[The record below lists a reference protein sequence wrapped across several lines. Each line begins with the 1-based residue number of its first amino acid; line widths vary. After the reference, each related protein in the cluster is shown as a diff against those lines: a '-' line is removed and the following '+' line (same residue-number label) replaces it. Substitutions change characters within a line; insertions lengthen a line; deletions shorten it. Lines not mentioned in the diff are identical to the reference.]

1 MAQKATAQAQDV
13 HGMAVE
19 LASFVKSHRKSLEE
33 SEPPKRRPF
42 IPFAFTPELNYT
54 TLLTRERPL
63 PLLRAVMVHV
73 PEPDWIAGSSIIHRH
88 IGSLN
93 GLEHSCEKLRS
104 FLRNRSRKIES
115 LLGQRTMNEYFTS
128 SLDATMAKVAQAG
141 NKLASINSRLQWRRV
156 RVVSSCCKDCEAEQR
171 EDWTEMAEHWD
182 HPPDWFTTTFARSVE
197 WEDVHPFDLNRE
209 NMSEDLDGSGDE
221 ADDDSEVSSS
231 KRALESTIEVDKAAK
246 ETIEERIKLET
257 KRIKA
262 KGSFNATYWRGH
274 KAVSDLHLERHRLLR
289 KISQNEFKVQG
300 GDEEQWELQEKAGT
314 HNEERAGLELKNQLL
329 QKHLDRMG
337 FDRGDENQQHR
348 QWIMELITA
357 IPTTKGGC
365 GVGKEVGQGQRDNK
379 EQSAFRADLIEVY
392 DSEHEE
398 CEELRCPIL
407 SAYQHAMICNAAH
420 VFPHSGGQLA
430 MEHMFGRPDG
440 REELTSIENGIIMS
454 FQAEKRIANGWMVLI
469 PNLSETATEEE
480 LDRWA
485 KAEPKEYRIRVLDRD
500 PKEMKEPLPP
510 GAPLHQPSERRRSW
524 WELDGEPVEFRTSH
538 RPRARYL
545 YWQFAVALLR
555 KAYRSTHR
563 EANPIASEFGKR
575 FWGTAGPWIR
585 RKYLLGFVENLGHD
599 LPRENLLEA
608 AADDGEN
615 EECKASPAG
624 VLQANRQLELVR
636 EKMEDGAAGMDPGSQ
651 RG

>member
-1 MAQKATAQAQDV
+1 M
-13 HGMAVE
+13 G
-19 LASFVKSHRKSLEE
+19 
-33 SEPPKRRPF
+33 
-42 IPFAFTPELNYT
+42 
-54 TLLTRERPL
+54 
-63 PLLRAVMVHV
+63 
-73 PEPDWIAGSSIIHRH
+73 G
-88 IGSLN
+88 
-93 GLEHSCEKLRS
+93 
-104 FLRNRSRKIES
+104 
-115 LLGQRTMNEYFTS
+115 
-128 SLDATMAKVAQAG
+128 
-141 NKLASINSRLQWRRV
+141 
-156 RVVSSCCKDCEAEQR
+156 
-171 EDWTEMAEHWD
+171 
-182 HPPDWFTTTFARSVE
+182 
-197 WEDVHPFDLNRE
+197 
-209 NMSEDLDGSGDE
+209 
-221 ADDDSEVSSS
+221 S

-262 KGSFNATYWRGH
+262 KGFFNATYWSGH

-300 GDEEQWELQEKAGT
+300 GDEKQWELQEKAGT
-314 HNEERAGLELKNQLL
+314 LNEERAGLELKNQLL

-337 FDRGDENQQHR
+337 FDRDDDNQQHR

-379 EQSAFRADLIEVY
+379 EQSAFRADLIK
-392 DSEHEE
+392 
-398 CEELRCPIL
+398 
-407 SAYQHAMICNAAH
+407 HAMICNAAH
-420 VFPHSGGQLA
+420 VFPHSGGHLA
-430 MEHMFGRPDG
+430 MDQMFGRPDG

-454 FQAEKRIANGWMVLI
+454 FEDEKRIANGWMVLI
-469 PNLSETATEEE
+469 PNLSETATEEG

-485 KAEPKEYRIRVLDRD
+485 KAELKEYKIRVLDRD
-500 PKEMKEPLPP
+500 PKEMKQLLPP

-555 KAYRSTHR
+555 KAYRSKHR

-585 RKYLLGFVENLGHD
+585 RKYLLGFVENLGYD
-599 LPRENLLEA
+599 LPWENLLEA

-636 EKMEDGAAGMDPGSQ
+636 EKIEDGWPELNPEVNEDDEEEEEDDEEEEDEGSEIEVEYEE
-651 RG
+651 